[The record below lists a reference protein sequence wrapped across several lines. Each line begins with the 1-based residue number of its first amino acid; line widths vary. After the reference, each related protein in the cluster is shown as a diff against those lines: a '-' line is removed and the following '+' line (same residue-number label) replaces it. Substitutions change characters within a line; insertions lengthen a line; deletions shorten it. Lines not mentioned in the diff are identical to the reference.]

1 MLGIQTDEKG
11 LREYLEKEKPFAE
24 IRQIILHHTYR
35 PTTEQYR
42 GLATIQGIWQYHTK
56 TCGWSDIGYHLL
68 VGPEGAIWLGRPIDR
83 EGAHAKGQN
92 GDSIGISMIGDF
104 DDEKLGE
111 KQRLATTAALRA
123 LLERYELIGEC
134 NKLSPRLFAQDLPWQ
149 QDKQAGSAAMGGAA
163 IEGKGFLPGERAGW
177 TKGASG
183 RDRARGRRA
192 GRAGKGIA
200 AGDPGGLGQRE
211 EEVRPAL
218 RRPEKAGAEKT

>member
-24 IRQIILHHTYR
+24 IRQIILHQTYR
-35 PTTEQYR
+35 PTTDQSR
-42 GLATIQGIWQYHTK
+42 VLAKIQGIWQYHTK

-111 KQRLATTAALRA
+111 KQRLATAAALRA
-123 LLERYELIGEC
+123 LLERYELSANAINFHRDYSRKTCPGSKI
-134 NKLSPRLFAQDLPWQ
+134 NKQ
-149 QDKQAGSAAMGGAA
+149 
-163 IEGKGFLPGERAGW
+163 
-177 TKGASG
+177 
-183 RDRARGRRA
+183 
-192 GRAGKGIA
+192 
-200 AGDPGGLGQRE
+200 
-211 EEVRPAL
+211 EVRQWVAPQSKVKVFFQGKELAGVKAQVGETGRVEGALAELAKAL
-218 RRPEKAGAEKT
+218 RPEIQVAWDNGKKRLDLR

>member
-24 IRQIILHHTYR
+24 IRQIIFHHTYR

-104 DDEKLGE
+104 DDEKRGE
-111 KQRLATTAALRA
+111 KQRLATAAALRA
-123 LLERYELIGEC
+123 LLERYELSANAINFHRDYSRKTCPGSKI
-134 NKLSPRLFAQDLPWQ
+134 NKQ
-149 QDKQAGSAAMGGAA
+149 
-163 IEGKGFLPGERAGW
+163 
-177 TKGASG
+177 
-183 RDRARGRRA
+183 
-192 GRAGKGIA
+192 
-200 AGDPGGLGQRE
+200 
-211 EEVRPAL
+211 EVRQWVAPQSKVKVFFQGKELAGVKAQVGETGRVEGALAELAKAL
-218 RRPEKAGAEKT
+218 RPEIQVAWDNGKKRLDLR

>member
-24 IRQIILHHTYR
+24 IRQVILHHTYR
-35 PTTEQYR
+35 PTTEQYK

-83 EGAHAKGQN
+83 EGAHTKGQN

-111 KQRLATTAALRA
+111 KQRVATTAGLRA
-123 LLERYELIGEC
+123 LLERYELSANAINFHRDYSRKTCPGSKI
-134 NKLSPRLFAQDLPWQ
+134 NKQEVRQWVAPQSKVKVFFQ
-149 QDKQAGSAAMGGAA
+149 
-163 IEGKGFLPGERAGW
+163 GKELPGVKAQVGETGRVE
-177 TKGASG
+177 GAL
-183 RDRARGRRA
+183 AELA
-192 GRAGKGIA
+192 K
-200 AGDPGGLGQRE
+200 
-211 EEVRPAL
+211 AL
-218 RRPEKAGAEKT
+218 RPELQVAWDNGKKRLDLR

>member
-111 KQRLATTAALRA
+111 KQRLATAAALRA
-123 LLERYELIGEC
+123 LLERYELSANAINFHRDYSRKTCPGSKI
-134 NKLSPRLFAQDLPWQ
+134 NKQ
-149 QDKQAGSAAMGGAA
+149 
-163 IEGKGFLPGERAGW
+163 
-177 TKGASG
+177 
-183 RDRARGRRA
+183 
-192 GRAGKGIA
+192 
-200 AGDPGGLGQRE
+200 
-211 EEVRPAL
+211 EVRQWVAPQSKVKVFFQGKELTGVKAQVGETGRVEGALAELAKAL
-218 RRPEKAGAEKT
+218 RPEIQVAWDNGKKRLDLR

>member
-35 PTTEQYR
+35 PTTEQYK

-68 VGPEGAIWLGRPIDR
+68 AGPEGAIWLGRPIDR

-111 KQRLATTAALRA
+111 KQSLATTAALRA
-123 LLERYELIGEC
+123 LLERYELSANAINFHRDYSRKTCPGSKI
-134 NKLSPRLFAQDLPWQ
+134 NKQ
-149 QDKQAGSAAMGGAA
+149 
-163 IEGKGFLPGERAGW
+163 
-177 TKGASG
+177 
-183 RDRARGRRA
+183 
-192 GRAGKGIA
+192 
-200 AGDPGGLGQRE
+200 
-211 EEVRPAL
+211 EVRQWVAPQSKVKVFFQGKELTGVKAQVGETGRVEGAL
-218 RRPEKAGAEKT
+218 AELAKVLRPEIQVAWDNGKKRLDLR

>member
-35 PTTEQYR
+35 PTTEQYK

-92 GDSIGISMIGDF
+92 GDSIGLSMIGDF

-123 LLERYELIGEC
+123 LLERYELSANAINFHRDYSRKTCPGSKI
-134 NKLSPRLFAQDLPWQ
+134 NKQ
-149 QDKQAGSAAMGGAA
+149 
-163 IEGKGFLPGERAGW
+163 
-177 TKGASG
+177 
-183 RDRARGRRA
+183 
-192 GRAGKGIA
+192 
-200 AGDPGGLGQRE
+200 
-211 EEVRPAL
+211 EVRQWVAPQSKVKVFFQGKELTGVKAQVGETGRVEGALSELAKAL
-218 RRPEKAGAEKT
+218 RPEIQVAWDNGKKRLDLR

>member
-111 KQRLATTAALRA
+111 KQRLATAAALRA
-123 LLERYELIGEC
+123 LLERYELSANAINFHRDYSRKTCPGSKI
-134 NKLSPRLFAQDLPWQ
+134 NKQ
-149 QDKQAGSAAMGGAA
+149 
-163 IEGKGFLPGERAGW
+163 
-177 TKGASG
+177 
-183 RDRARGRRA
+183 
-192 GRAGKGIA
+192 
-200 AGDPGGLGQRE
+200 
-211 EEVRPAL
+211 EVRQWVAPQSKVKVFFQGKELAGVKAQVGETGRVEGALAELAKAL
-218 RRPEKAGAEKT
+218 RPEIQVAWDNGKKRLDLR